1 MGQQQLLLIV
11 LGVIIVGIAVV
22 VGINVFTAS
31 SLEANKSALV
41 SDLQTIA
48 SMAQQ
53 YYRKPTA
60 MGGGGNSFT
69 GWTVPSSLKRTA
81 NMSADVTATITGGG
95 QGVTLVATGTED
107 GSDGNK
113 GTVTLYINPNNID
126 SVVFS
131 SNYQ

>member
-53 YYRKPTA
+53 YYRKPTG

-69 GWTVPSSLKRTA
+69 NWTLPPALTRTA
-81 NMSADVTATITGGG
+81 NMSSDVT
-95 QGVTLVATGTED
+95 VTTAAGDVLELVATGTEQ
-107 GSDGNK
+107 GSG
-113 GTVTLYINPNNID
+113 GTEITVTLYADQNNID
-126 SVVFS
+126 SVKFA
-131 SNYQ
+131 NE

>member
-31 SLEANKSALV
+31 SLQANNNAV
-41 SDLQTIA
+41 IADLTTIA

-60 MGGGGNSFT
+60 MGGGGNAFDNFGIPASLLTTANGSYTISTAGAGDAISFT
-69 GWTVPSSLKRTA
+69 GVGTEVNDGGTDLTVIL
-81 NMSADVTATITGGG
+81 DVTPTA
-95 QGVTLVATGTED
+95 
-107 GSDGNK
+107 
-113 GTVTLYINPNNID
+113 ID
-126 SVVFS
+126 VS
-131 SNYQ
+131 STNVND

>member
-41 SDLQTIA
+41 ADLQTIA
-48 SMAQQ
+48 SMSQQ

-60 MGGGGNSFT
+60 MGGGGNTFT
-69 GWTVPSSLKRTA
+69 GWTVPSALTRTA
-81 NMSADVTATITGGG
+81 NMSADVVATVAAQT
-95 QGVTLVATGTED
+95 VSLKATGTED
-107 GSDGNK
+107 GSDGAK
-113 GTVTLYINPNNID
+113 GTVTLYINPNSID
-126 SVVFS
+126 SVKFS
-131 SNYQ
+131 SGYQ